1 MPRGYQ
7 INVVFR
13 SGSAGSGTVGMS
25 LLTQAKGADLEALLR
40 LLDADSNVT
49 SLSVYSTFTVPELTK
64 MGKLTAGDLGIE
76 LTKLK

>member
-1 MPRGYQ
+1 MSRSYQ

-13 SGSAGSGTVGMS
+13 NSSTGGGPTGMS

-40 LLDADSNVT
+40 VLDADSSVT
-49 SLSVYSTFTVPELTK
+49 SLSVFSTFTVPDISK
-64 MGKLTAGDLGIE
+64 MGKLTASDLGIE

>member
-13 SGSAGSGTVGMS
+13 SSPAGSGTVGMS

-49 SLSVYSTFTVPELTK
+49 SLSVYSTFTVPDISK